1 MVRDTSSTSVCYWRW
16 VRCSASPGPQYL
28 PSVQKGWLYSVQ
40 VPGGVHIRLWWTW
53 AVCRPWSTKLVQ
65 SYSPTNKDPLWS
77 HGEWVMLSMKWRSW
91 TGEEPQRG
99 YQLNLLKSVE
109 RWWCQIPPFPPL
121 PPSYIGPESRFSMVC
136 DMPLFLVVSV
146 RIFNIFG
153 MKGGRF
159 ITTSGRCLKAVS
171 TVLGSLL

>member
-28 PSVQKGWLYSVQ
+28 PSVQKGWLCSVQ
-40 VPGGVHIRLWWTW
+40 VPGGVHVRLWWTW

-77 HGEWVMLSMKWRSW
+77 HGEWVMLSMKWRSR

-99 YQLNLLKSVE
+99 YQLNLLKMVMPNSTIPTSTTILHRPRE
-109 RWWCQIPPFPPL
+109 QIFYGL
-121 PPSYIGPESRFSMVC
+121 WHAIISCNLSG
-136 DMPLFLVVSV
+136 FLIYLEWKGEGLSQQVVD
-146 RIFNIFG
+146 
-153 MKGGRF
+153 
-159 ITTSGRCLKAVS
+159 VS
-171 TVLGSLL
+171 KLWAQC